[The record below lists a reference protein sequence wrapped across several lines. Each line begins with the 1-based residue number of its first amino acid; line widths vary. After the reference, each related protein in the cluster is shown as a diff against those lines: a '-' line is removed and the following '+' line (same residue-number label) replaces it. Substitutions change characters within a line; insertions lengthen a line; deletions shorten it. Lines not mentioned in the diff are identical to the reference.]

1 LPKATIVLVCPVSGI
16 DRATLQQLGDG
27 AKADLVATSLGEAVQ
42 LCIEAT
48 GLELTR
54 AAVLKDSPLPAT
66 TAA

>member
-1 LPKATIVLVCPVSGI
+1 MQPMSVDAQNLRRIQPKS
-16 DRATLQQLGDG
+16 
-27 AKADLVATSLGEAVQ
+27 AKADLVAASLGEAVQ

-48 GLELTR
+48 GVELTR